1 MFDVRDAVSGGVG
14 SLCLVAFGAPFDTIK
29 VIAQTSASTSPL
41 VALRRVVALSGFRAL
56 WRGAGPAL
64 ASALIE
70 NIVVFSAL
78 GSLHRIAKEIRGPD
92 ASPLSFSGHALLG
105 AVAGIFSATAI
116 CPAEIIKCR
125 LQSAAGGGGG
135 GATGSGGGG
144 GGVGTRLS
152 AISLTFSLLKEGGLF
167 RGLSPLLARDVPF
180 NGIMFSVQDSV
191 AVGLTKP
198 LVAMG
203 ASGEG
208 IRQALAGG
216 CAGAVAWTLVYPL
229 DVIKSRVQVNNDSP
243 SSSSPSRSRSNG
255 LATAFNAVRREGA
268 LFRGLSA
275 AIMRAFVANGAL
287 FWGVHITQFA
297 FATAK

>member
-78 GSLHRIAKEIRGPD
+78 GALHRVAKEIRGPD

-105 AVAGIFSATAI
+105 SVAGIFSATAI

-135 GATGSGGGG
+135 G
-144 GGVGTRLS
+144 VGTRLS
-152 AISLTFSLLKEGGLF
+152 AISLTFSLIKEGGLF

-229 DVIKSRVQVNNDSP
+229 DVIKSRVQVNNDLPSR
-243 SSSSPSRSRSNG
+243 SSSSSTRNG
-255 LATAFNAVRREGA
+255 LAAAFNAVRREGA

>member
-1 MFDVRDAVSGGVG
+1 MFDVRDALSGGVG

-29 VIAQTSASTSPL
+29 VISQTSGSGPL
-41 VALRRVVALSGFRAL
+41 VALRRVLAVSGFRAL

-78 GSLHRIAKEIRGPD
+78 GALHRVAKEMRGPE
-92 ASPLSFSGHALLG
+92 AAPLSFSGHALLG
-105 AVAGIFSATAI
+105 GVAGIFSATAI

-125 LQSAAGGGGG
+125 LQSAAGV
-135 GATGSGGGG
+135 A
-144 GGVGTRLS
+144 VGNARLS
-152 AISLTFSLLKEGGLF
+152 AISLTKSLLKEGSGGLF
-167 RGLSPLLARDVPF
+167 RGLLPLLARDVPF
-180 NGIMFSVQDSV
+180 NGIMFSVQDSI

-198 LVAMG
+198 LAALGVR
-203 ASGEG
+203 SEG
-208 IRQALAGG
+208 IRQALSGG

-229 DVIKSRVQVNNDSP
+229 DVIKSRVQVLQ
-243 SSSSPSRSRSNG
+243 SSSSSSSSSSSNV
-255 LATAFNAVRREGA
+255 LAAFNTVRKEGA

-287 FWGVHITQFA
+287 FWGVSMTQLA
-297 FATAK
+297 LASK